1 VAKRVWQRL
10 DNPHRNSIFPWRHE
24 TDRLPRL
31 LPPYDVQGGLLGPGI
46 SPMSGP
52 VRFISMVTAAK
63 HLKIPFFRAVF
74 GSAWKQN
81 LADASGWAFSQAVAG
96 VLSNTYRGKR

>member
-1 VAKRVWQRL
+1 
-10 DNPHRNSIFPWRHE
+10 
-24 TDRLPRL
+24 
-31 LPPYDVQGGLLGPGI
+31 
-46 SPMSGP
+46 
-52 VRFISMVTAAK
+52 MVTAAK